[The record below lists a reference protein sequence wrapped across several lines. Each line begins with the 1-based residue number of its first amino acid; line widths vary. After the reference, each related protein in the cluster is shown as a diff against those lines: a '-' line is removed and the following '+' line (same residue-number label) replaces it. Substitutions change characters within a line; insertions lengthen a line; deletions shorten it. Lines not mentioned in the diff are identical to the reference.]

1 LIAFHVYGLA
11 FYFPTIFLI
20 LAYNLYQD
28 RKAST
33 LVLLLAAVLV
43 STGFGL
49 YFLGPGKDASTF
61 IYLNDTYT
69 VPRQDTDIVLISWDT
84 DNPSTAFPTIF
95 PFYSVIPSFFKI
107 LANAFLTI
115 ILLSPFF
122 ALIGYFFKKVVEFE
136 KDKVKKFIFALLAV
150 PFWVLLIFVLQPD
163 WGRYFS
169 FVTLSWFVVI
179 FYFFNAKQAS
189 FLYAA
194 DKVYELC
201 KKNSFLFFILIIY
214 LLILGRYPHWIKF
227 PIIANIKEIVLY
239 LLH

>member
-1 LIAFHVYGLA
+1 V
-11 FYFPTIFLI
+11 T
-20 LAYNLYQD
+20 
-28 RKAST
+28 
-33 LVLLLAAVLV
+33 VLV
-43 STGFGL
+43 SIGFGL
-49 YFLGPGKDASTF
+49 YFLGPGKDAPTF
-61 IYLNDTYT
+61 YYLTDTYHL
-69 VPRQDTDIVLISWDT
+69 PRQDTDIVLVWGGADS
-84 DNPSTAFPTIF
+84 PASFPTAFP
-95 PFYSVIPSFFKI
+95 PRSVIPSAFKI

-150 PFWVLLIFVLQPD
+150 PFWVLLVFVLQPD

-179 FYFFNAKQAS
+179 FYFFNEKQPS

-194 DKVYELC
+194 DKVYALC

-214 LLILGRYPHWIKF
+214 LLILGR
-227 PIIANIKEIVLY
+227 
-239 LLH
+239 